1 MCDILSKW
9 SGKLNQSQ
17 RQSARTK
24 NAISK
29 KKKKKYKKEKDMFM
43 LLTLV
48 AYSIEYI

>member
-29 KKKKKYKKEKDMFM
+29 KKKKYKKEKDMFM